1 MRILVIS
8 SKPLLSIKLNQYVHQ
23 PEYEFIFT
31 NSAKEGLE
39 LIRKRRLEVVIS
51 NLGNSANTDDIE
63 FMLNLKE
70 IYPHLPVI
78 IVFNDNLKL
87 KAENVLKAGAFACL
101 DESLPAEEVMHQVK
115 KAMLGN
121 AA

>member
-8 SKPLLSIKLNQYVHQ
+8 SKPLLSIKLNQYIHR
-23 PEYEFIFT
+23 PEYEFIFA
-31 NSAKEGLE
+31 NSTKEGLE
-39 LIRKRRLEVVIS
+39 LIRKKRLEVVIS
-51 NLGNSANTDDIE
+51 NLGNSAKTDDIE

-70 IYPHLPVI
+70 IFPQLPVI
-78 IVFNDNLKL
+78 IIFNNNLKL

-101 DESLPAEEVMHQVK
+101 DESLPAEEVMNHVK
-115 KAMLGN
+115 KAVLVN